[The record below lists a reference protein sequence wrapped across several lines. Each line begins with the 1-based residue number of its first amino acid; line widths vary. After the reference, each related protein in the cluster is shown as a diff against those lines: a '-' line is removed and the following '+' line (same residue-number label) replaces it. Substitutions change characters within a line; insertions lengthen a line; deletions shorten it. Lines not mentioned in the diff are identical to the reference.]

1 MKYLLALFFTLST
14 LHAQDL
20 SANETKDLLARLA
33 AKRGNS
39 GIQAEF
45 RDEKH
50 LSLMQKPVIESGT
63 VSYLPPDKFRREVK
77 GGGLTVCDGQV
88 LWLYYPQFQSAEK
101 YTLSANRTL
110 RDSIHAMTA
119 GLGLQDLSSSF
130 EVKAVKTQGGYAL
143 TLNPKSS
150 SLRKSFTFIQIDL
163 SDSLYAKKMEISATN
178 GDRTVTTF
186 SNEHPANLSISD
198 FQFMPPK
205 GVTVSE
211 PMK

>member
-1 MKYLLALFFTLST
+1 MKYLLALLFALST
-14 LHAQDL
+14 LQAQDL
-20 SANETKDLLARLA
+20 SANETRDLLARLA
-33 AKRGNS
+33 AKRGNA
-39 GIQAEF
+39 GIQADF

-77 GGGLTVCDGQV
+77 DGGLTVCDGQV

-110 RDSIHAMTA
+110 RDSLHAMTA
-119 GLGLQDLSSSF
+119 GLGLQDLAGAF
-130 EVKAVKTQGGYAL
+130 DVEATKTPDGYEL
-143 TLNPKSS
+143 TLTPKTS
-150 SLRKSFTFIQIDL
+150 SLRKSFKTIRIDI
-163 SDSLYAKKMEISATN
+163 SDSLVAKQMEILATN

-186 SNEHPANLSISD
+186 SNEHPAKLTVSD
-198 FQFMPPK
+198 FQFTPPK